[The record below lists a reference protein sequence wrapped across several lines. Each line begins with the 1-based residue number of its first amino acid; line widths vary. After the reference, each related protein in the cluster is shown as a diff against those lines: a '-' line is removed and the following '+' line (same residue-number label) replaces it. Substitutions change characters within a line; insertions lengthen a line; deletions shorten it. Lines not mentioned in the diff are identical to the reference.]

1 MPEVSILDLPN
12 VLRGNRA
19 TRATSFPVYEG
30 GEETERPCL
39 LVPLTGTEEVEA
51 LSFAVKYA
59 KEHGAAELKD
69 SDPIYATGFMARAV
83 TLGVRTPG
91 GGPMFASVADVLDA
105 LPRET
110 LVYVYTLL
118 EDWQDACSPSVRKM
132 TDEQLWVGAAAL
144 ATGGSEG
151 ERFFDRLSP
160 GMRRTYTL
168 FLASQLFASP
178 GPKSPTSSPPT
189 ATTTPSLK
197 PLARAKKRGK
207 TR

>member
-12 VLRGNRA
+12 VLRGTRA
-19 TRATSFPVYEG
+19 TRTTSFPVFEN
-30 GEETERPCL
+30 GEESDRPCL
-39 LVPLTGTEEVEA
+39 LVPLTGTEEADA

-59 KEHGAAELKD
+59 RDKGAAELKAG
-69 SDPIYATGFMARAV
+69 DPLFDLGFMAKTL
-83 TLGVRTPG
+83 TLGVRTPE
-91 GGPMFASVADVLDA
+91 GGPMFASPASLLDA

-110 LVYVYTLL
+110 MLYVWALL
-118 EDWQDACSPSVRKM
+118 EDWQDACSPSVRKV

-178 GPKSPTSSPPT
+178 GRRSPSSSPVT

-197 PLARAKKRGK
+197 PLARTKERRKRP
-207 TR
+207 